1 MPHDR
6 IVVRPLILSA
16 SKDAHEHTRPAPLT
30 LSLPKG
36 AVEEISHA
44 P

>member
-6 IVVRPLILSA
+6 IVVSPLILSL
-16 SKDAHEHTRPAPLT
+16 SKDAREHNRPAPLT
-30 LSLPKG
+30 LSLSKD
-36 AVEEISHA
+36 ADEEIVHA

>member
-6 IVVRPLILSA
+6 IVARPLILSA
-16 SKDAHEHTRPAPLT
+16 SKDAREHNRSAPLI

-36 AVEEISHA
+36 AVEEIFHA